1 MCGSNE
7 SILPSPY
14 PTPVF
19 LVFRNTHIM
28 NVAISRYLL
37 SGLLSL
43 GSTGLAI
50 PAFAQCGCSGGV
62 SHESVVYQSSDVP
75 YELSADA
82 LLDDSQEDPMSI
94 ANIRVIVH
102 DKAIVKVNGEETIT
116 MGTTRP
122 YIVRGLKAGK
132 SYKFDIVAVLK
143 QPKGDVYT
151 AKQEIILK
159 GGESKEVVLKVR
171 RANRAEFEPKPA
183 PGAVA
188 PAAAT
193 PVGK

>member
-1 MCGSNE
+1 
-7 SILPSPY
+7 
-14 PTPVF
+14 
-19 LVFRNTHIM
+19 M
-28 NVAISRYLL
+28 NRAASRFFL
-37 SGLLSL
+37 SGLLSFGFV
-43 GSTGLAI
+43 GSAI
-50 PAFAQCGCSGGV
+50 PAFAQCGCATGV
-62 SHESVVYQSSDVP
+62 DHGSVVYQSSEIG
-75 YELSADA
+75 YEISADA
-82 LLDDSQEDPMSI
+82 LLDDGLEDPMSM

-151 AKQEIILK
+151 AKQEVILK

-171 RANRAEFEPKPA
+171 RANRAEFEPKPVVPPVA
-183 PGAVA
+183 AA
-188 PAAAT
+188 PA
-193 PVGK
+193 K